1 MKNRILYVDYMKG
14 FAIILVI
21 MAHINFA
28 NDSLKPLLTS
38 FLMPLFFFCTGLV
51 LKVREQIS
59 LRETFTNKFH
69 RLMLPYFLWALLYAK
84 FSVLNLLKIFYGS
97 YWSIAHAGTLTSLWF
112 LPVMFV
118 ALAFFYLFVKTG
130 LANRLVYKLLLMVIA
145 FAIGCI
151 LPHLKIGYPWGIDV
165 AFMAFA
171 FMLLGN
177 ISQDYLERLYLY
189 FKAHT
194 TIGLTISIILFMM
207 MFGCTQTYQ
216 LNNPLGGWVNM
227 KCANYGNH
235 GLFALTAVC
244 GTMMLLFFSI
254 FWELLNKQG
263 YKWLSFV
270 GQNTLCIFVVHKP
283 IIACFKILFG
293 YIHTPEV
300 VMLIITTIGTLLLSC
315 LLCVFFNKY
324 APVLAGK

>member
-21 MAHINFA
+21 MYHVNFA
-28 NDSLKPLLTS
+28 NESLKPLLAS
-38 FLMPLFFFCTGLV
+38 FLMPAFFFSTGLV
-51 LKVREQIS
+51 LRVGEQIS
-59 LRETFTNKFH
+59 LRETFMKKLH
-69 RLMLPYFLWALLYAK
+69 RLMLPYLLWALLYAK
-84 FSVLNLLKIFYGS
+84 FSVFNLLKIFYGS

-130 LANRLVYKLLLMVIA
+130 LANRLVYKLLLMVIV
-145 FAIGCI
+145 FTIGCI
-151 LPHLKIGYPWGIDV
+151 LPHLRIGYPWGVDV

-194 TIGLTISIILFMM
+194 TIGLTISILLFML
-207 MFGCTQTYQ
+207 MFVCTQTYQ

-254 FWELLNKQG
+254 FIELLNNRG
-263 YKWLSFV
+263 FKWLSFV
-270 GQNTLCIFVVHKP
+270 GQNTLCIFLIHKP
-283 IIACFKILFG
+283 IITCFRFLISFN
-293 YIHTPEV
+293 IPDV
-300 VMLIITTIGTLLLSC
+300 VLLTITVVGTLILSS
-315 LLCVFFNKY
+315 LLCLVINRFL
-324 APVLAGK
+324 PIMVGR